1 MFWSYFFSF
10 YNFLIVLYPKDIE
23 VKLGF
28 DSVRAEVA
36 RLCSS
41 RMGKDFAAQMS
52 FSADFDT
59 VCMMLHQTS
68 EMLSLIQSKSELP
81 GEAVFDVIP
90 YVNEIRAYGS
100 FMTADRL
107 HALGKMLAA
116 ISEVR
121 SFFSRSVQ
129 ESDQPMFPYL
139 KMQFSGLLSFP
150 AIERE
155 IDRCINRFGEV
166 KDNASPELSEVRRA
180 ISSANG
186 SIERSMRRVLERMAA
201 EGVVDKDTAP
211 TMRDGRM
218 VVPVAAGLKRRLN
231 GIVHDESATGKTV
244 FIEPA
249 EVVEAGNRLRELQMQ
264 ERREIVR
271 ILISIAD
278 IIRPDIDTIID
289 ECLAIGYLDFIK
301 AKAKFAD
308 FVGGSLPVIE
318 KNPEID
324 WFGAFHPALFMTLKA
339 QHRDVVALDLHL
351 DASRRFLIISGPNAG
366 GKSVALK
373 TVGIVQYMMQCGL
386 LPTLYD
392 NSHMGLFENILV
404 DIGDQQSME
413 NDLST
418 YSSHL
423 RNMKAF
429 LKNAGPRSLVLA
441 DEMGS
446 GTEPMIGGALAQSIL
461 HKLGESKCFGVVTTH
476 YQNLKTFADE
486 SEGFV
491 NGAMLYDRQHLR
503 PTFQLSVGNPGSSF
517 AIDIAR
523 STGLPADVIDMAK
536 ELVGSDYVNADKYLL
551 DIARDRKYWSNKRQ
565 SIREKE
571 SHLDSLLEK
580 YEDTASDLK
589 QKRAEILKDA
599 REEAKEILKSANA
612 RLEKAI
618 RDIKNAEAEKERT
631 RQIRRELED
640 YKKSLAEPVED
651 NAVPEALKPLKHKS
665 KKSRTKTETPQ
676 SEKKAV
682 QLGVGEWVK
691 MDGSGSTGQIISISG
706 KKAEVAFGAL
716 RTMVQLSRLSLASK
730 PKESAASQSFSISSA
745 TSDDSRRRQLNFK
758 NEIDVR
764 GMRADEAIQAVTY
777 FLDDAVQFNAS
788 RVRILHGTGHGILKT
803 LIREQLRV
811 NPNVSSFSD
820 EDVRFGGAGITIVN
834 LS

>member
-1 MFWSYFFSF
+1 M
-10 YNFLIVLYPKDIE
+10 LYPAEIE
-23 VKLGF
+23 CKLGF
-28 DSVRAEVA
+28 DSIRAEVV

-41 RMGKDFAAQMS
+41 RMGKDYAEKMS
-52 FSADFDT
+52 FSSDYDAI
-59 VCMMLHQTS
+59 VRNLRQTS
-68 EMLSLIQSKSELP
+68 EMLSLIQSRSDLP
-81 GEAVFDVIP
+81 AENVYDVVP
-90 YVNEIRAYGS
+90 YLNEIKASGS

-107 HALGKMLAA
+107 NALGKMLSA
-116 ISEVR
+116 ISDVR
-121 SFFSRSVQ
+121 SFFSRSGDEDSKPLYPELKREFDGLVC
-129 ESDQPMFPYL
+129 FPV
-139 KMQFSGLLSFP
+139 
-150 AIERE
+150 IERE
-155 IDRCINRFGEV
+155 IDRCINKFGEV
-166 KDNASPELSEVRRA
+166 KDNASPELAEVRRA
-180 ISSANG
+180 ISAANG
-186 SIERSMRRVLERMAA
+186 SIERSMRRVLDRMAA

-211 TMRDGRM
+211 AMRDGRM
-218 VVPVAAGLKRRLN
+218 VLPVAAGLKRRVN

-264 ERREIVR
+264 ERREIVK
-271 ILISIAD
+271 ILISIAN
-278 IIRPDIDTIID
+278 IIRPEIDAII
-289 ECLAIGYLDFIK
+289 EGCLAIGYLDFIK
-301 AKAKFAD
+301 AKANFANY
-308 FVGGSLPVIE
+308 VGGLLPNIE
-318 KNPEID
+318 KKPEID
-324 WFGAFHPALFMTLKA
+324 WYGAFHPALFMTLKA
-339 QHRDVVALDLHL
+339 QDRRVVPLSLRL
-351 DASRRFLIISGPNAG
+351 DAKKRFLIISGPNAG

-392 NSHMGLFENILV
+392 NSHMGIFENILV
-404 DIGDQQSME
+404 DIGDEQSME

-429 LKNAGPRSLVLA
+429 LRNANNRSLVLA

-446 GTEPMIGGALAQSIL
+446 GTEPQIGGALAQSIL
-461 HKLGESKCFGVVTTH
+461 HKLGESGCFGVVTTH

-486 SEGFV
+486 TDGFI

-523 STGLPADVIDMAK
+523 SIGLPSDVIDMAK
-536 ELVGSDYVNADKYLL
+536 DLVGSDYVNSDKYLL

-565 SIREKE
+565 SIKEKE
-571 SHLDSLLEK
+571 SHLDTLLEK

-618 RDIKNAEAEKERT
+618 RDIKNAEAEKEKT

-640 YKKSLAEPVED
+640 YKKSLNEPAED
-651 NAVPEALKPLKHKS
+651 TSVPDVLKPLKHKS
-665 KKSRTKTETPQ
+665 RKSKTPVESSKTTTTP
-676 SEKKAV
+676 KTMKT
-682 QLGVGEWVK
+682 GDWVK
-691 MDGSGSTGQIISISG
+691 MDASGSPGQIISISG

-716 RTMVQLSRLSLASK
+716 RTTVDLSRLSSASA
-730 PKESAASQSFSISSA
+730 PKESVKTTI
-745 TSDDSRRRQLNFK
+745 TMKTMTTPNYYEDSRRRQLNFK

-777 FLDDAVQFNAS
+777 FLDDAVQFNAQ

-811 NPNVSSFSD
+811 NPNVVSFSD

-834 LS
+834 LA

>member
-1 MFWSYFFSF
+1 M
-10 YNFLIVLYPKDIE
+10 LYPKEIE
-23 VKLGF
+23 YKLGF
-28 DSVRAEVA
+28 DVIRAEVA

-41 RMGKDFAAQMS
+41 RMGKDAAEAMS
-52 FSADFDT
+52 FSYDFDK
-59 VCMMLHQTS
+59 VCRLLRQTS
-68 EMLSLIQSKSELP
+68 EMLSLIQSGSDLP
-81 GEAVFDVIP
+81 GANVYDVVP
-90 YVNEIRAYGS
+90 FLNEIKASGS
-100 FMTADRL
+100 FMAADRL
-107 HALGKMLAA
+107 YALGRMLAS

-121 SFFSRSVQ
+121 TFFSRSDEDGVTPLYP
-129 ESDQPMFPYL
+129 EL
-139 KMQFSGLLSFP
+139 KREFEGLVSFP
-150 AIERE
+150 AVERE
-155 IDRCINRFGEV
+155 IDRCINKFGEV
-166 KDNASPELSEVRRA
+166 KDNASPELAEIRRS
-180 ISSANG
+180 ISAANG
-186 SIERSMRRVLERMAA
+186 SIARAMRRVLDRAAA
-201 EGVVDKDTAP
+201 EGIVDKDTAP
-211 TMRDGRM
+211 SMRDGRM
-218 VVPVAAGLKRRLN
+218 VLPVSAAMKRKVN

-271 ILISIAD
+271 VLIAVAN
-278 IIRPDIDTIID
+278 IIRPDIDLI
-289 ECLAIGYLDFIK
+289 EAGCLSIGYLDFIK
-301 AKAKFAD
+301 AKAHFANN
-308 FVGGSLPVIE
+308 VGGVLPVIE
-318 KNPEID
+318 KKTEID
-324 WFGAFHPALFMTLKA
+324 WFNAYHPVLFMTLR
-339 QHRDVVALDLHL
+339 QQGRNVVPLNLHL
-351 DASRRFLIISGPNAG
+351 EGDRRFLIISGPNAG

-404 DIGDQQSME
+404 DLGDEQSME

-429 LKNAGPRSLVLA
+429 LRNSGPSTLVLA

-446 GTEPMIGGALAQSIL
+446 GTEPQIGGALAQAIL
-461 HKLGESKCFGVVTTH
+461 HRLGESGCFGVVTTH

-486 SEGFV
+486 TSGFV

-517 AIDIAR
+517 AIEIAR
-523 STGLPADVIDMAK
+523 NIGLPGEVIEMAK
-536 ELVGSDYVNADKYLL
+536 ELVGSDYVNSDKYLL

-565 SIREKE
+565 SIKEKE
-571 SHLDSLLEK
+571 QHLDKLLEK

-599 REEAKEILKSANA
+599 REEAREILKSANA

-640 YKKSLAEPVED
+640 YKEGLKEPVEEKL
-651 NAVPEALKPLKHKS
+651 VPDVLKPLKHKS
-665 KKSRTKTETPQ
+665 RKSRDTSSANNNQTVSKTVL
-676 SEKKAV
+676 AV
-682 QLGVGEWVK
+682 GDWVK
-691 MDGSGSTGQIISISG
+691 MDGAGSAGQIMSVQG
-706 KKAEVAFGAL
+706 KKAEVAFGPL
-716 RTMVQLSRLSLASK
+716 RTTVALSRLSAAQRPKQSASTQTLTIT
-730 PKESAASQSFSISSA
+730 SQ

-777 FLDDAVQFNAS
+777 FLDDAVQFSAGK
-788 RVRILHGTGHGILKT
+788 VRILHGTGHGILKT
-803 LIREQLRV
+803 LIREQLRI
-811 NPNVSSFSD
+811 NPNVTSYHD

>member
-1 MFWSYFFSF
+1 M
-10 YNFLIVLYPKDIE
+10 LYPEDIE
-23 VKLGF
+23 NKLGF
-28 DSVRAEVA
+28 DSIRSEVA
-36 RLCSS
+36 RLCIS
-41 RMGKDFAAQMS
+41 RMGKDAVQDMS
-52 FSADFDT
+52 FSSDYDT
-59 VCMMLHQTS
+59 VVRLLCQTA
-68 EMLSLIQSKSELP
+68 EMLSLIRSGSELP
-81 GEAVFDVIP
+81 GANVYDVVP
-90 YVNEIRAYGS
+90 YLNEIKASGS
-100 FMTADRL
+100 FMGADRL
-107 HALGKMLAA
+107 NALGKMLAS

-121 SFFSRSVQ
+121 NFFSRSDEDGVKPLYP
-129 ESDQPMFPYL
+129 EL
-139 KMQFSGLLSFP
+139 KKEFEGLVSFP

-155 IDRCINRFGEV
+155 IDRCVNKFGEI
-166 KDNASPELSEVRRA
+166 KDNASPELAEIRRSINA
-180 ISSANG
+180 ANG
-186 SIERSMRRVLERMAA
+186 SIARAMRRVLDRAAA
-201 EGVVDKDTAP
+201 EGLIEKDTAP
-211 TMRDGRM
+211 SMRDGRM
-218 VVPVAAGLKRRLN
+218 VLPVSAAMKRRIN

-278 IIRPDIDTIID
+278 IIRPDIDLI
-289 ECLAIGYLDFIK
+289 EAGCLSIGYLDFIK
-301 AKAKFAD
+301 AKAQFANNVD
-308 FVGGSLPVIE
+308 GSLPHIE
-318 KNPEID
+318 KKPEID
-324 WFGAFHPALFMTLKA
+324 WFNAFHPVLFMTLR
-339 QHRDVVALDLHL
+339 QHGRSVVPLNLRL
-351 DASRRFLIISGPNAG
+351 EGERRFLIISGPNAG

-392 NSHMGLFENILV
+392 NSHMGIFENILV
-404 DIGDQQSME
+404 DLGDEQSME

-429 LKNAGPRSLVLA
+429 LRNSGPSTLVLA

-446 GTEPMIGGALAQSIL
+446 GTEPQIGGALAQSIL
-461 HKLGESKCFGVVTTH
+461 FKLGESGCFGVVTTH
-476 YQNLKTFADE
+476 YQNLKSFADE
-486 SEGFV
+486 TRGFV

-517 AIDIAR
+517 AIEIAR
-523 STGLPADVIDMAK
+523 NIGLPVEVIDMAK
-536 ELVGSDYVNADKYLL
+536 ELVGSDYVNSDKYLL

-565 SIREKE
+565 SIKEKE
-571 SHLDSLLEK
+571 QHLDKLLEK

-599 REEAKEILKSANA
+599 REEAREILKTANA

-640 YKKSLAEPVED
+640 YKESLKEPTEEKS
-651 NAVPEALKPLKHKS
+651 VPDALKPLKHKS
-665 KKSRTKTETPQ
+665 RKSKEQ
-676 SEKKAV
+676 SSAKNQSVKEKAV
-682 QLGVGEWVK
+682 LSAGDWVK
-691 MDGSGSTGQIISISG
+691 MDGSGSAGQIISIQG
-706 KKAEVAFGAL
+706 KKAEVAFGPL
-716 RTMVQLSRLSLASK
+716 RTTVDLSRLSAAQK
-730 PKESAASQSFSISSA
+730 PKQSAASQTLTVSSQ
-745 TSDDSRRRQLNFK
+745 TSEDSRRRQLNFK

-777 FLDDAVQFNAS
+777 FLDDAVQFSAGK
-788 RVRILHGTGHGILKT
+788 VRILHGTGHGILKT

-811 NPNVSSFSD
+811 NPNVASYHD